1 MSGTISRHQGESQP
15 SFPVRVL
22 VTGLITAGLM
32 TLYEATKQWVYP
44 GITIWQSHAVTIIF
58 STIIATVA
66 MFLGLRRYEL
76 LRLQNEQEIAERK
89 HTQEALAKAKEVADE
104 TNKQKDFFL
113 AMLSHELRNPL
124 APIRIST
131 ALMKQMGA
139 HDPAMVRLLNMIDR
153 QVGHMTHLID
163 DLLDVSRIAHH
174 KITLRKNEVDLTQLL
189 KAAIEDHRLRLGS
202 NSVPLEFHA
211 PNKSIW
217 VYGDAARLSQVMSNL
232 LSNANKFTDHNGQVT
247 VSLEATDDGEARISV
262 TDTGIGMDAW
272 TINHIFEPFV
282 QADRSIDR
290 SHGGLGLGLTLAN
303 GLIEQ
308 HGGKMYAESAGPG
321 CGSRFMFTLPQI
333 VPTLTPATPA
343 DPTRPAQAQR
353 VLLIEDNLDTA
364 ESLKILL
371 ELSGHT
377 VTIAHSGNEGIEQA
391 RRNRPQVVVC
401 DIGLPGANGYDV
413 ARTLRSDPDTHSI
426 YMIAMTGYGQDEDK
440 REAIAAGFDQ
450 HLTKPIAI
458 DALEHLLT
466 RG

>member
-1 MSGTISRHQGESQP
+1 MSGSNSRQENKSKP

-22 VTGLITAGLM
+22 VTALLTAGLM
-32 TLYEATKQWVYP
+32 TIYEATKQWVYP

-58 STIIATVA
+58 STTIATVA
-66 MFLGLRRYEL
+66 MFVALRRYEL
-76 LRLQNEQEIAERK
+76 LRIQNEEEIAERK
-89 HTQEALAKAKEVADE
+89 QAQEDLAQAKKVADE
-104 TNKQKDFFL
+104 ANKQKDFFL

-124 APIRIST
+124 APIRIS
-131 ALMKQMGA
+131 AGLMKQMGPL
-139 HDPAMVRLLNMIDR
+139 DPALVRLLNMIDR
-153 QVGHMTHLID
+153 QVGHMTRLID

-174 KITLRKNEVDLTQLL
+174 KITLRKDEVDLSQLV
-189 KAAIEDHRLRLGS
+189 KTVIEDHRLRLEA
-202 NSVPLEFHA
+202 NSVQLEFHA

-217 VYGDAARLSQVMSNL
+217 VYADAARLSQVMDNL
-232 LSNANKFTDHNGQVT
+232 LSNANKFTDRNGQVT
-247 VSLEATDDGEARISV
+247 VNLEATDNGEALVSV
-262 TDTGIGMDAW
+262 TDTGIGMDAR
-272 TINHIFEPFV
+272 TMNHIFEPFS
-282 QADRSIDR
+282 QADRSIER
-290 SHGGLGLGLTLAN
+290 SHGGLGLGLTLSH

-308 HGGKMYAESAGPG
+308 HGGKMRAESAGPG

-333 VPTLTPATPA
+333 VPTNPPAIPA
-343 DPTRPAQAQR
+343 GPTRAARTQR

-364 ESLKILL
+364 EALKMLL
-371 ELSGHT
+371 ELSGHI

-391 RRNRPQVVVC
+391 RRLRPQVVVC

-413 ARTLRSDPDTHSI
+413 ARALRSDPETHST

-440 REAIAAGFDQ
+440 RMAITAGFDQ

>member
-1 MSGTISRHQGESQP
+1 MGT
-15 SFPVRVL
+15 
-22 VTGLITAGLM
+22 
-32 TLYEATKQWVYP
+32 YETIKQWVNP
-44 GITIWQSHAVTIIF
+44 GVTIWQSHVITIIF
-58 STIIATVA
+58 STMIATVA

-89 HTQEALAKAKEVADE
+89 HAQEACEKAKDVADE
-104 TNKQKDFFL
+104 ASKQKDFFL

-124 APIRIST
+124 APIRLCT
-131 ALMKQMGA
+131 ALMRQMESL
-139 HDPAMVRLLNMIDR
+139 DPASGRLLNTIDR
-153 QVGHMTHLID
+153 QVSHMTRLID

-174 KITLRKNEVDLTQLL
+174 KITLRKDEVDLTQLV
-189 KAAIEDHRLRLGS
+189 KTAIEDHRLRLGT
-202 NSVPLEFHA
+202 NSVQLEFHA

-217 VYGDAARLSQVMSNL
+217 VYGDEARLSQVMGNL
-232 LSNANKFTDHNGQVT
+232 LSNANKFTDRNGQVT
-247 VSLEATDDGEARISV
+247 VSLEATEDGEALVSV
-262 TDTGIGMDAW
+262 SDTGIGMDAW
-272 TINHIFEPFV
+272 TINHVFEPFT

-290 SHGGLGLGLTLAN
+290 SHGGLGLGLALAK

-308 HGGKMYAESAGPG
+308 HDGKLSAESAGPG

-333 VPTLTPATPA
+333 VPTHVPAILAGPTPPV
-343 DPTRPAQAQR
+343 QAQR

-364 ESLKILL
+364 ESLKMLL

-391 RRNRPQVVVC
+391 RRHTPQVVIC

-413 ARTLRSDPDTHSI
+413 ARALRSAPETHSI

-440 REAIAAGFDQ
+440 RMAIAAGFDQ

-458 DALEHLLT
+458 DALEHLLK
-466 RG
+466 RVS